1 MRILS
6 APNAAPISNQNL
18 IPSFFPEEKCGVFG
32 VFGEGMEAARL
43 VHAGLWSLQHRGQES
58 SGIASSEGASLRVYK
73 NQGLVSRVYNE
84 EHLALLS
91 GYCAIGHNRY
101 ATSGKSTVS
110 HAQPILGTHNVVALA
125 HNGNL
130 PDTTLL
136 EKHLIK
142 QKIDSEDMNDSEM
155 IHAALEHQILAGK
168 SAPEAIKKIFP
179 LLTGVFCLLILT
191 KESLIAVRD
200 SHGIRPLGMG
210 KLNGGYVFSSET
222 CGLDTIGA
230 TYIRD
235 IHPGEM
241 VVVTKSEQPKS
252 YNLNAQKKS
261 FPSGKLDIFEFVYF
275 ARSDS
280 MLLGKRVDSVRK
292 NFGKQLAAEYK
303 IKADV
308 VIPIPDSATS
318 ATIGFSQAS
327 GIPFDHGLIKNRYIH
342 RTFIQ
347 PAQRLRE
354 QAVSMKLNP
363 IPEIIAGKS
372 VAVIDDS
379 IVRGTTA
386 KKLIERIR
394 SAGAKEIHLLI
405 SCPPV
410 LYPDFYGIDTP
421 SQKDLVAFQ
430 MPIKKIAKY
439 IGADSLHFLSYEGLI
454 KATGLPESVFST
466 SCFTGEYPCSIGK
479 RKSEVK
485 SAKKE

>member
-1 MRILS
+1 MKILS
-6 APNAAPISNQNL
+6 APNATPISNQNL

-110 HAQPILGTHNVVALA
+110 HAQPIIGAHNVVALA

-136 EKHLIK
+136 EKHL
-142 QKIDSEDMNDSEM
+142 
-155 IHAALEHQILAGK
+155 
-168 SAPEAIKKIFP
+168 
-179 LLTGVFCLLILT
+179 T

-200 SHGIRPLGMG
+200 SHGIRPLSMG

-235 IHPGEM
+235 VHPGEM

-308 VIPIPDSATS
+308 VIPIP
-318 ATIGFSQAS
+318 
-327 GIPFDHGLIKNRYIH
+327 
-342 RTFIQ
+342 
-347 PAQRLRE
+347 
-354 QAVSMKLNP
+354 
-363 IPEIIAGKS
+363 EIIAGKS

-421 SQKDLVAFQ
+421 SQKELVAFQ